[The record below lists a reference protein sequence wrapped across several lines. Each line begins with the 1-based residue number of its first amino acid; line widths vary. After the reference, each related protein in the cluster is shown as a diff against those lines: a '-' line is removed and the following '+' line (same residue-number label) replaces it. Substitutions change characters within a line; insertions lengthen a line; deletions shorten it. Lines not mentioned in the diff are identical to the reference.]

1 MLAVVHIPP
10 GDPRIDEV
18 DYGEVVDGLSR
29 WYRQHA
35 RDLPWRRPGTSAWAV
50 LISEVML
57 QQTPVARVAPVYN
70 AWLAR
75 WPDAAALA
83 AAEPGEVIRAWGRL
97 GYPRRALRL
106 HRCAEAIV
114 GEHGGQVPADLDA
127 LLALPGIGAY
137 TARAVATFAYGQRH
151 GVVDVNVRR
160 VVARLVT
167 GQAEPGPTSTRRDL
181 AAVEALLPAPAEAAV
196 VAAIALME
204 LGAVVCTAA
213 RPACLACPI
222 SDACSW
228 RRNGYPPYTGVRART
243 QSFSGTDRQ
252 VRGLLMAVLRGTFG
266 PVDRATLDI
275 VWAEPIQR
283 ERALRGLIIDGLVA
297 ALPDDRFALPTR

>member
-1 MLAVVHIPP
+1 MVHIPSG
-10 GDPRIDEV
+10 GDRRIHDA
-18 DYGEVVDGLSR
+18 DYGEVIDRLSR

-35 RDLPWRRPGTSAWAV
+35 RDFAWRRPGTSAWAV
-50 LISEVML
+50 LVSEVML
-57 QQTPVARVAPVYN
+57 QQTPVARVAPVYT

-106 HRCAEAIV
+106 HQCSEVIV
-114 GEHGGQVPADLDA
+114 DEHGGQVPTDLDA

-151 GVVDVNVRR
+151 GVVDINVRR

-167 GQAEPGPTSTRRDL
+167 GQAEPGPPSTRRDL
-181 AAVEALLPAPAEAAV
+181 AAVEALLPAPAEAAA

-204 LGAVVCTAA
+204 LGAVFCTAA
-213 RPACLACPI
+213 RPACTDCPI

-228 RRNGYPPYTGVRART
+228 RRDGYPPYTGPRART

-252 VRGLLMAVLRGTFG
+252 VRGLLMAVIRGTPD